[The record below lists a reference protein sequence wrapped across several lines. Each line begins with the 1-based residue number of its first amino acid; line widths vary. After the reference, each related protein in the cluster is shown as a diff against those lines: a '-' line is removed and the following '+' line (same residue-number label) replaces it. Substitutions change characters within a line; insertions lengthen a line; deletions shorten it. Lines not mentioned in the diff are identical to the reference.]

1 MLSQKNTF
9 ATHFLESLTY
19 YNIHCMKKK
28 ITYFLFLL
36 LQLISCSNEELL
48 QEYEKASPILFTSHC
63 IEVSTKTN
71 HTVFLAQNSPISLFS
86 IQHPE
91 DYTVTSWTPMLF
103 NNTQG
108 ITDANGD
115 ILYDNT
121 YYFPVGDQ
129 LDFFAVHPFISF
141 ATTGSDYDGT
151 QYTTVTLKDNATDQ
165 YDLMYASLLNQ
176 SKKSSVLVF

>member
-48 QEYEKASPILFTSHC
+48 QEHEKASPILFTSHC

-91 DYTVTSWTPMLF
+91 DYTVNSWTPMLF

-121 YYFPVGDQ
+121 YYFPIGDQ
-129 LDFFAVHPFISF
+129 LDFFAVHPFIS
-141 ATTGSDYDGT
+141 ATNYPKR
-151 QYTTVTLKDNATDQ
+151 V
-165 YDLMYASLLNQ
+165 
-176 SKKSSVLVF
+176 